1 MAAALTLVAGVA
13 SAQSVDR
20 QIHNQ
25 LSRQGFTNI
34 EIERD
39 DGRIE
44 VEARRGNQK
53 VELVYDARTGR
64 LIRQEINRDRN
75 TTRPGATVTRRGNDD
90 DDDRGGRRGR
100 DDDDDGRDD
109 DDDDRG
115 GRGGRDD
122 DDDDRG
128 GNSGGRDDDDDD
140 RGGNSGGRDDDDD
153 DRGGNDDDD

>member
-39 DGRIE
+39 NGRIE
-44 VEARRGNQK
+44 VEARRGGQK

-64 LIRQEINRDRN
+64 LIRQEIERDRN
-75 TTRPGATVTRRGNDD
+75 TTRPGGSVTRRGNDD

-100 DDDDDGRDD
+100 DDDDDDGRDD

-128 GNSGGRDDDDDD
+128 GRGGNSGRDDDDDD
-140 RGGNSGGRDDDDD
+140 GGND
-153 DRGGNDDDD
+153 NDDDD